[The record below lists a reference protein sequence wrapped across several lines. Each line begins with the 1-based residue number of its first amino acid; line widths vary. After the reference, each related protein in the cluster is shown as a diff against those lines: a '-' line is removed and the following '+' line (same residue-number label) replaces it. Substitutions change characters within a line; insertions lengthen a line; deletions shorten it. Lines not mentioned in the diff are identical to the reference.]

1 MIPIEN
7 SKDVLDQI
15 FALIPDEP
23 NPIALPTEKENG
35 ETTGNWIFPPPKK
48 ALTMVPSDS
57 EWRPKTILGI
67 SCYYHDAAAALVR
80 DGQVVAAAEEE
91 RFSRRKH
98 DSRFPSQAIAF
109 CLRHAGLRIDDIEL
123 VAFYE
128 QPLLKLERIL
138 QCGRR
143 WRNQSSTYLQKQLSK
158 SLHERL
164 IVEEVVRGRLEY
176 RGPFTCTEHHRS
188 HAASAFY
195 VSPFENAAILTVD
208 GVGEWATTT
217 QHIGKGTHIELL
229 REIRYPNS
237 LGLLYSTLTSF
248 LGFKVNN
255 DEYKVMGLAGFGHPR
270 YRDKIE
276 QLITVFADG
285 SYQLT
290 LDYFSFMFDD
300 ERMFNPALIELL
312 GPPRLDGEPITQYH
326 RDLAASLQLVLENVL
341 VQMSHR
347 LYEAA
352 GRPDNLCLAGGVA
365 LNSVA
370 NWRLFT
376 DTPFKAVW
384 VQPAAGDAG
393 GAIGAALSAFYAV
406 GVDEYRVLK
415 PYSTLLG
422 PKYSNTNIE
431 IVLKQEQV
439 TYRWYLE
446 EELLSRTAEL
456 ILKDRI
462 IGWYQGRME
471 FGPRALGCRSI
482 LANACSPLM
491 QDTLNRRVK
500 FREDFRPFA
509 PAVLAEKASEYFELP
524 FESPYMLFVCPV
536 REDKWKVIPSV
547 THIDGT
553 ARVQTVSANDNLRFY
568 RLLQEVERR
577 SGVPIVINTS
587 FNIRGE
593 PIVCTPRD
601 AIRCF
606 LKTDID
612 FLVIGDFIV
621 EKIV

>member
-1 MIPIEN
+1 MLTTEN
-7 SKDVLDQI
+7 TKDVLEQLY
-15 FALIPDEP
+15 ALLPDESVGVAKGSAETSNWVFQP
-23 NPIALPTEKENG
+23 N
-35 ETTGNWIFPPPKK
+35 GNAGKTSASPLK
-48 ALTMVPSDS
+48 
-57 EWRPKTILGI
+57 WRPQTILGL

-80 DGQVVAAAEEE
+80 DGQVAAAAEEE

-109 CLRHAGLRIDDIEL
+109 CLRQSGLKIDDIDL

-143 WRNQSSTYLQKQLSK
+143 WREQSADYVQKQLSK

-164 IVEEVVRGRLEY
+164 IVEEILRSRMEY
-176 RGPFTCTEHHRS
+176 RGPFVYTEHHLS

-195 VSPFENAAILTVD
+195 ASPFNEAAILTVD

-217 QHIGKGTHIELL
+217 QHIGKGSRIEPG
-229 REIRYPNS
+229 REIRYPHS
-237 LGLLYSTLTSF
+237 LGLLYSALTAF

-255 DEYKVMGLAGFGHPR
+255 DEYKVMGLAGFGQPR
-270 YRDKIE
+270 HRDKIA
-276 QLITVFADG
+276 QLLTVFPDG
-285 SYQLT
+285 SFQLN
-290 LDYFSFMFDD
+290 LEFFSFMFDR
-300 ERMFNPALIELL
+300 EQMFSPALVELL
-312 GPPRLDGEPITQYH
+312 GPPRPDGATITSYH
-326 RDLAASLQLVLENVL
+326 RDLAASLQAVLEDAL
-341 VQMSHR
+341 IRMAQG
-347 LYEAA
+347 LYETSGQIA
-352 GRPDNLCLAGGVA
+352 NLCLAGGVA

-370 NWRLFT
+370 NWRLFKE
-376 DTPFKAVW
+376 TPFASVW
-384 VQPAAGDAG
+384 VQPAAGDSG
-393 GAIGAALSAFYAV
+393 GAVGAALAAYYQNR
-406 GVDEYRVLK
+406 DEPRKLA

-422 PKYSNTNIE
+422 PKFSNTEIE
-431 IVLKQEQV
+431 IILKEEQV
-439 TYRWYLE
+439 SYRWYLE
-446 EELLSRTAEL
+446 EELLSHTAEL

-462 IGWYQGRME
+462 VGWFQGRME

-482 LANACSPLM
+482 LANACNPAM
-491 QDTLNRRVK
+491 QDILNRRVK

-509 PAVLAEKASEYFELP
+509 PAVLAEKAGEYFDLSFDSP
-524 FESPYMLFVCPV
+524 FMLFVCPV
-536 REDKWKVIPSV
+536 LEDKRKVIPSV
-547 THIDGT
+547 THTDGT
-553 ARVQTVSANDNLRFY
+553 ARVQTVAAEQNPRFY

-601 AIRCF
+601 AVRCF

-621 EKIV
+621 EKTV